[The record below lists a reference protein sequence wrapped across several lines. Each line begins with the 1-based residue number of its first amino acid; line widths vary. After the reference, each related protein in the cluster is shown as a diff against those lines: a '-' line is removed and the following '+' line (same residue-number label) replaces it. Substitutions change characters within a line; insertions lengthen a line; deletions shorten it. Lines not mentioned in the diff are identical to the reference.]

1 MKYKLRS
8 STKNAT
14 ESKSKYHSYS
24 RSSSAGNNS
33 GPPEKMPKVEYNQ
46 RGRSPGIGPHLRRK
60 PNLPSLISI
69 ETQTDDY
76 SNENYNPEKVAKT
89 DKSTPQCE
97 KICELCGGRSKKR
110 RYSKIED
117 VKISETYEKEIEKR
131 LSDSEKPN
139 SEELLLKEDKNKTI
153 VSNVENTTVIT
164 TSSIDK
170 PTFGSL
176 PLEVNIIFLNVH
188 KYFTFYLH
196 RPLIL

>member
-76 SNENYNPEKVAKT
+76 SKENYDLEKVVET
-89 DKSTPQCE
+89 DKSTLPCE
-97 KICELCGGRSKKR
+97 KMCELCGGRSKKR
-110 RYSKIED
+110 RFSEID
-117 VKISETYEKEIEKR
+117 DKISKPNEKKKEKR
-131 LSDSEKPN
+131 LSDSEKSN
-139 SEELLLKEDKNKTI
+139 SEELCLKEEKKETL
-153 VSNVENTTVIT
+153 VSNVGNTTITT

-170 PTFGSL
+170 PTLGSL
-176 PLEVNIIFLNVH
+176 PLEVINICP
-188 KYFTFYLH
+188 YFNK
-196 RPLIL
+196 

>member
-76 SNENYNPEKVAKT
+76 SSENYNLEKVIKT
-89 DKSTPQCE
+89 EKSTLQCE
-97 KICELCGGRSKKR
+97 KMCELCGGRSKKR
-110 RYSKIED
+110 RFSKFED
-117 VKISETYEKEIEKR
+117 VKISKLNEKKREKR
-131 LSDSEKPN
+131 LSDSENSN
-139 SEELLLKEDKNKTI
+139 SEGLLLKEEKKETV
-153 VSNVENTTVIT
+153 VSNVENTTIAT

-170 PTFGSL
+170 PTLRSL
-176 PLEVNIIFLNVH
+176 PLEVINIRP
-188 KYFTFYLH
+188 YFNK
-196 RPLIL
+196 